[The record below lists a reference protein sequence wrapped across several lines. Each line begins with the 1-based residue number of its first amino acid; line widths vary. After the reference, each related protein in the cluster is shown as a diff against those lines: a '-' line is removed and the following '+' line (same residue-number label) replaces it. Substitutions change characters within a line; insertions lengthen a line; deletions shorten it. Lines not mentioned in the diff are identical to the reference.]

1 MVNVLLPEGVTF
13 NLGGNAS
20 YAPATDE
27 LTLTPNARDQ
37 SGAALSI
44 TRIDLRQ
51 NFNISFDIFLGNN
64 DVDGADGVGFVLHN
78 SPDGVNAIGAGG
90 SGLAFA
96 GIQDGLA
103 IEFDTWQNPSNKIIS
118 GGDDIANDHTGFID
132 TDGSFG
138 STPLDLGNIEDGQ
151 WHSVQVSWDASTQTL
166 SYTFDGQQAGVLNS
180 NISTQYLGGSELAY
194 FGFTASNG

>member
-20 YAPATDE
+20 YALAPDE

-64 DVDGADGVGFVLHN
+64 DFDGADGVGFVLHN

-90 SGLAFA
+90 SGGCFRCAK
-96 GIQDGLA
+96 QQGLVRR
-103 IEFDTWQNPSNKIIS
+103 PSC
-118 GGDDIANDHTGFID
+118 
-132 TDGSFG
+132 
-138 STPLDLGNIEDGQ
+138 
-151 WHSVQVSWDASTQTL
+151 AS
-166 SYTFDGQQAGVLNS
+166 
-180 NISTQYLGGSELAY
+180 E
-194 FGFTASNG
+194 